1 MNKPLPSKGSS
12 GDETINVWVIEDACE
27 YRRELVELLDATPG
41 IECDQSFGSVEE
53 AMLRFRAGNF
63 PQVVLVDIQL
73 PGVSGIE
80 AIRQLKEMQP
90 GLHTI
95 VLTIS
100 ENRDVV
106 FDAICAGASG
116 YLLKNDPFD
125 DIVRGIRLVFEGG
138 SPLSG
143 SVAAM
148 VLDAF
153 KHKSALGS
161 DSDLNEREADI
172 LRLLSDGMVKKEIAA
187 TLHVATV
194 TVDYYLRNI
203 YQKLQ
208 VHSQAGAVG
217 KAMRKGLI

>member
-1 MNKPLPSKGSS
+1 MKQLPRLKGSS
-12 GDETINVWVIEDACE
+12 GDKTINVWVIEDAHE
-27 YRRELVELLDATPG
+27 YRRELVELLDAAPG
-41 IECDQSFGSVEE
+41 IHCDRSFGSVEE
-53 AMLRFRAGNF
+53 AMLCFRAGHF
-63 PQVVLVDIQL
+63 PQVVLIDIQL

-80 AIRQLKEMQP
+80 AIKQLKEMQP
-90 GLHTI
+90 GLYSI

-153 KHKSALGS
+153 KHKSVLSS
-161 DSDLNEREADI
+161 DSDLNERETDI

-187 TLHVATV
+187 TLHIAAV
-194 TVDYYLRNI
+194 TVDYYLRSI

>member
-1 MNKPLPSKGSS
+1 MNES
-12 GDETINVWVIEDACE
+12 ETIHVWIIEDAQE
-27 YRRELVELLDATPG
+27 YRCELVEMLDSTPG
-41 IECDQSFGSVEE
+41 ICCKTAFGSVEE
-53 AMLRFRAGNF
+53 ALPRFRAGEF
-63 PQVVLVDIQL
+63 PQVLLVDIQL

-80 AIRQLKEMQP
+80 AIKQLKVMRPE
-90 GLHTI
+90 LHSI

-143 SVAAM
+143 PVASM

-153 KHKSALGS
+153 KHRSARGVPS
-161 DSDLNEREADI
+161 ELNERETEV
-172 LRLLSDGMVKKEIAA
+172 LRQLSDGLVKKEIASA
-187 TLHVATV
+187 LNVATV

-203 YQKLQ
+203 YYKLQ
-208 VHSQAGAVG
+208 VNSQAGAVG
-217 KAMRKGLI
+217 KAIRRGLI

>member
-1 MNKPLPSKGSS
+1 MNQHPTPKDSS
-12 GDETINVWVIEDACE
+12 GEKTINVWVIEDAHE
-27 YRRELVELLDATPG
+27 YRRELVEMLDATPG
-41 IECDQSFGSVEE
+41 ICCDRSFGSVEE
-53 AMLRFRAGNF
+53 AMPCFRAGEF

-73 PGVSGIE
+73 PGASGIE
-80 AIRQLKEMQP
+80 AIKQLKEMRP
-90 GLHTI
+90 GLHSI

-106 FDAICAGASG
+106 FEAICAGASG

-125 DIVRGIRLVFEGG
+125 DIVRGIHLVFEGG

-143 SVAAM
+143 PVAAM

-153 KHKSALGS
+153 KHQPVLGGE
-161 DSDLNEREADI
+161 SDLNERETEI
-172 LRLLSDGMVKKEIAA
+172 LRLLSDGMVKKEVAA
-187 TLHVATV
+187 TLHIATV
-194 TVDYYLRNI
+194 TVDYYLRSI

-217 KAMRKGLI
+217 KAIRKGLI

>member
-1 MNKPLPSKGSS
+1 MNPKPAQHIPS
-12 GDETINVWVIEDACE
+12 GDETINVWVIEDAHE
-27 YRRELVELLDATPG
+27 YRRELVEMLDATPG
-41 IECDQSFGSVEE
+41 ISCDQSFGSVEE
-53 AMLRFRAGNF
+53 AMLRFRAGQF

-73 PGVSGIE
+73 PGVNGIE
-80 AIRQLKEMQP
+80 AIKQLKEMRP
-90 GLHTI
+90 GLHSI

-106 FDAICAGASG
+106 FEAICAGASG

-125 DIVRGIRLVFEGG
+125 DIVRGIHLVFEGG

-143 SVAAM
+143 PIAAM

-153 KHKSALGS
+153 KHTSSHSGE
-161 DSDLNEREADI
+161 SDLNERETEV
-172 LRLLSDGMVKKEIAA
+172 LRLLSDGMVKKEVAA
-187 TLHVATV
+187 TLHIANV
-194 TVDYYLRNI
+194 TVDYYLRSI

-217 KAMRKGLI
+217 KAIRKGLI